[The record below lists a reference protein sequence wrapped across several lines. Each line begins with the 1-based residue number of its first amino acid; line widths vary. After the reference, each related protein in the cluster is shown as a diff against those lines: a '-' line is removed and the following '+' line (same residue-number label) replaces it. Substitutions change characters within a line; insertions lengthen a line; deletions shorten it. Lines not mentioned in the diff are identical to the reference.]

1 MLILHIADISFQ
13 YCQYIKSSFSRIR
26 KQCADLKK
34 WNSDENLLQKE
45 NLSEEDSKGSNYKEF
60 ELYKLSLKKDL
71 SNE

>member
-1 MLILHIADISFQ
+1 ME
-13 YCQYIKSSFSRIR
+13 SSFSRIR